1 VHNKFLFKY
10 NFIKGGVSMNG
21 VYPWIYGD
29 CKDNIWKFSL
39 NDNKELCYR
48 IMYSEGKWTK
58 ETLIDVEVLGF
69 DVYIS
74 GDEIIHVVYSNTK
87 GELRYCTMK
96 DKRWLGKVLYQVE
109 SNEFEIRNLKVEIVE
124 DEMHIFYLLV
134 GNDGSDHGVLMHCIW
149 NGKETKTTTIQD
161 IILIPNLKEYYSI
174 HVNKK
179 RNIYAFFITDEG
191 DEVSLNYCDF
201 ENNRWSSA
209 RRLYG
214 IQGEDI
220 GFEVLMVQQE
230 IHILNKSREDSIYFL
245 DHVSIDIIGSLKE
258 FRVHESRKELNEPIL
273 FTESNKLY
281 SCWLEQ
287 GKIFYSVFDGQK
299 WVGQVYFDRGNE
311 LTVERYNCFIYIDK
325 DSDTKVRKIYGTRGL
340 DLYLFDPSEFI
351 VNIKD
356 SLESE
361 GSKAKKIV
369 SQEGESSESLK
380 FELSRVNLEKKNLE
394 KKITALNMK
403 LQKNQRFI
411 EEYEDQIS
419 RILEQKRKSDENCNI
434 FLELQKNI
442 QKELEDTKKR
452 FLEEEVLT
460 RNIQKELEYTRQ
472 KLIEE
477 KNIKIAVESKLKECQ
492 EENVI
497 IKQQSEVIN
506 EERMRLSEELELE
519 KNQSIMER
527 LLRRRPG
534 GV

>member
-1 VHNKFLFKY
+1 
-10 NFIKGGVSMNG
+10 
-21 VYPWIYGD
+21 
-29 CKDNIWKFSL
+29 
-39 NDNKELCYR
+39 
-48 IMYSEGKWTK
+48 MYSEGKWTK
-58 ETLIDVEVLGF
+58 ETIIDAEVLGF

-74 GDEIIHVVYSNTK
+74 GDETIHVVYSNTK
-87 GELRYCTMK
+87 GELKYCTMK

-109 SNEFEIRNLKVEIVE
+109 SNEFQIQNLKVEIVE
-124 DEMHIFYLLV
+124 EEMHIFYLLV

-161 IILIPNLKEYYSI
+161 IILVPNLKEYYSI

-201 ENNRWSSA
+201 ENNRWSSV

-287 GKIFYSVFDGQK
+287 GKIFYSAFDGQK

-356 SLESE
+356 SLESK

-394 KKITALNMK
+394 KKITALNMQ
-403 LQKNQRFI
+403 LQK
-411 EEYEDQIS
+411 
-419 RILEQKRKSDENCNI
+419 
-434 FLELQKNI
+434 
-442 QKELEDTKKR
+442 
-452 FLEEEVLT
+452 
-460 RNIQKELEYTRQ
+460 
-472 KLIEE
+472 
-477 KNIKIAVESKLKECQ
+477 IKDL
-492 EENVI
+492 
-497 IKQQSEVIN
+497 
-506 EERMRLSEELELE
+506 
-519 KNQSIMER
+519 
-527 LLRRRPG
+527 
-534 GV
+534 

>member
-1 VHNKFLFKY
+1 
-10 NFIKGGVSMNG
+10 M
-21 VYPWIYGD
+21 
-29 CKDNIWKFSL
+29 
-39 NDNKELCYR
+39 
-48 IMYSEGKWTK
+48 
-58 ETLIDVEVLGF
+58 
-69 DVYIS
+69 
-74 GDEIIHVVYSNTK
+74 
-87 GELRYCTMK
+87 
-96 DKRWLGKVLYQVE
+96 
-109 SNEFEIRNLKVEIVE
+109 
-124 DEMHIFYLLV
+124 
-134 GNDGSDHGVLMHCIW
+134 
-149 NGKETKTTTIQD
+149 
-161 IILIPNLKEYYSI
+161 
-174 HVNKK
+174 
-179 RNIYAFFITDEG
+179 
-191 DEVSLNYCDF
+191 
-201 ENNRWSSA
+201 
-209 RRLYG
+209 
-214 IQGEDI
+214 
-220 GFEVLMVQQE
+220 
-230 IHILNKSREDSIYFL
+230 
-245 DHVSIDIIGSLKE
+245 
-258 FRVHESRKELNEPIL
+258 
-273 FTESNKLY
+273 
-281 SCWLEQ
+281 
-287 GKIFYSVFDGQK
+287 
-299 WVGQVYFDRGNE
+299 GQVYFDRGNE

-356 SLESE
+356 SLESK

-394 KKITALNMK
+394 KKITALNMQ

-497 IKQQSEVIN
+497 IKQQSEMIN